1 MFIIVLQLKIIVRVV
16 RVSHDNPRTPCVLLN
31 TSVIIK
37 NESKKFKKKG
47 NNSEIARRLRRY
59 ILWPNREIV
68 KDFNDNIGYLPRRV

>member
-16 RVSHDNPRTPCVLLN
+16 RVSHDNPRVLLN